1 MMLFHLFQGVQIPAA
16 ELQKPFTPH
25 FISLSYFYKKVTV
38 FDYNDK
44 KEYAT

>member
-1 MMLFHLFQGVQIPAA
+1 MSNVGRVQIPVPTT
-16 ELQKPFTPH
+16 KPPMAN
-25 FISLSYFYKKVTV
+25 FISPSYFYKKVTV